1 MLASSLFRGLCI
13 ATCLVTGAIA
23 QTDPPGRVGRIT
35 YIDGTVSFHGDRESG
50 WQKAQINYPV
60 TSENSIWTH
69 GNGRAEVRI
78 GPSALRIDD
87 DTVLDFV
94 ALHDDLTH
102 GYLQRGS
109 LQVRLRSSG
118 IQDGSDRVE
127 VETREGRFTLD
138 GNGRY
143 RIDAHL
149 DDRKGGIE
157 SRIAVFAGRAR
168 FEGANGSDTRLTIE
182 AGKQF
187 SVRMNGPA
195 TDFRFDTLTETSF
208 DRWADVRDREWDKTH
223 NRYARADDRDGFI
236 SPYMTGYEDLDANG
250 EWIDDREYGR
260 LWSPRVVVAGW
271 APYRYGRWSYVMP
284 WGWTWIDDARWG
296 FAPFH
301 YGRWVQIRSRWC
313 WSPGAFIGRPVY
325 APALVAWFGGG
336 VGIGGLRI
344 GSGPAVGWF
353 PLAPREHYIPRYT
366 NNIHYH
372 RRINHVRDGHTPIA
386 APGRYH
392 NHVPGATVLNNQ
404 AFVSG
409 RPVGNHR
416 TNIPPQVIAGHAP
429 VAHVDALRPS
439 RVRKPTAYPQTGAP
453 TNAPTMPQLP
463 DRRIEGRP
471 GNAAP
476 GSRVIYDSTATPP
489 TSAPISPP
497 PANSRPPKHRAGDAN
512 NSSPPQAV
520 PRVAPP
526 VAPSGPDI
534 IRTQP
539 APGTPDRDADRQ
551 ARREARGA
559 ASRAA
564 RPSPE
569 TPPHPYPSYV
579 PPVPPRVPA
588 VQREQAVAP
597 PVVKPVAERVVKPRH
612 ENPPDAVPG
621 KNEIREGRNRSGAV
635 KE

>member
-13 ATCLVTGAIA
+13 ATCLVTAAIA

-60 TSENSIWTH
+60 TSENSIWTD

-149 DDRKGGIE
+149 DDPKGVIG

-168 FEGANGSDTRLTIE
+168 FEGANDTDTRLTIE
-182 AGKQF
+182 AGKNF
-187 SVRMNGPA
+187 SVRINGAA
-195 TDFRFDTLTETSF
+195 TDFRFDTFAETTF
-208 DRWADVRDREWDKTH
+208 DRWADARDREWDRIH
-223 NRYARADDRDGFI
+223 NRYARADEHDGFI

-260 LWSPRVVVAGW
+260 LWSPRVEVAGW

-325 APALVAWFGGG
+325 APALVAWLGGG

-353 PLAPREHYIPRYT
+353 PLAPLEHYIPRYT

-392 NHVPGATVLNNQ
+392 NHVPGATVVNNQ

-463 DRRIEGRP
+463 DRRNEGRP

-497 PANSRPPKHRAGDAN
+497 PANSRPPKHRASDAN
-512 NSSPPQAV
+512 NNAPPPHAV
-520 PRVAPP
+520 PRVVPP
-526 VAPSGPDI
+526 VTPSGPEI
-534 IRTQP
+534 IWTQP
-539 APGTPDRDADRQ
+539 APSTQDRDADRQ
-551 ARREARGA
+551 ARRDARGA
-559 ASRAA
+559 GSRAA
-564 RPSPE
+564 RPSLE
-569 TPPHPYPSYV
+569 TPPYPSYV
-579 PPVPPRVPA
+579 PPAPPRVAA
-588 VQREQAVAP
+588 VQRERAVAP
-597 PVVKPVAERVVKPRH
+597 PVVKPVPERAVKPH
-612 ENPPDAVPG
+612 HPIPPEAVPG
-621 KNEIREGRNRSGAV
+621 KNEIREVRNRSTAV